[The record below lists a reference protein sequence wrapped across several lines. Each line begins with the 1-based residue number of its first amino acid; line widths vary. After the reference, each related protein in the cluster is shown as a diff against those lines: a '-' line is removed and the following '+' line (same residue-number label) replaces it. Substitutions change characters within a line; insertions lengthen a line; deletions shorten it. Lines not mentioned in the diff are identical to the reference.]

1 MVRLNTFI
9 LVALVVNL
17 LSCKH
22 PLGTP
27 TTFSP
32 DKNIELNF
40 SVNEDGILSYTV
52 NYKNNIVIDTSSL
65 GFAFK
70 DQPELRKNLR
80 IEKVVHSETRED
92 WETIWGEQRIVKNH
106 YNQLKVDLSE
116 IVEPFRK
123 FSVVFKVYND
133 GLGFRYEF
141 P

>member
-65 GFAFK
+65 
-70 DQPELRKNLR
+70 
-80 IEKVVHSETRED
+80 VS
-92 WETIWGEQRIVKNH
+92 
-106 YNQLKVDLSE
+106 LSK
-116 IVEPFRK
+116 I
-123 FSVVFKVYND
+123 SLN
-133 GLGFRYEF
+133 
-141 P
+141 